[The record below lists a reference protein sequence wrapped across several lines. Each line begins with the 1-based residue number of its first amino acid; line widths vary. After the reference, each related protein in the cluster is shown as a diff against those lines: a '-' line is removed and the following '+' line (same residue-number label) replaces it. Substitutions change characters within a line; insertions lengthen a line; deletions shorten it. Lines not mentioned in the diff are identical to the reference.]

1 MSSVTVHDGVL
12 RIELTVPERVLSLH
26 GANIEIPLTEIRG
39 ARIVRDIFGQL
50 RGMRMP
56 GAGLPG
62 LLAIG
67 TWRGMSDGRT
77 FHDFALIHHSGPGV
91 IVTTSGHYE
100 RLLLGTGEPEKLV
113 AQLGN
118 AG

>member
-1 MSSVTVHDGVL
+1 MRDGVL

-26 GANIEIPLTEIRG
+26 GANIEVPLSEIRG

-56 GAGLPG
+56 GAGIPG

-67 TWRGMSDGRT
+67 TWRGMTDGRT
-77 FHDFALIHHSGPGV
+77 FHDFALIHHTGPGV
-91 IVTTSGHYE
+91 IVTTTGRYE
-100 RLLLGTGEPEKLV
+100 RLLLGTADPEQLV
-113 AQLGN
+113 AELGI

>member
-1 MSSVTVHDGVL
+1 MSSVTVRDGVL
-12 RIELTVPERVLSLH
+12 RIELSVPERVLSLH
-26 GANIEIPLTEIRG
+26 GANIEVPLPQIRG
-39 ARIVRDIFGQL
+39 ARVVRDIFGQL

-56 GAGLPG
+56 GAGIPG

-67 TWRGMSDGRT
+67 TWRGMADGRT

-100 RLLLGTGEPEKLV
+100 RLLLGSDDPEKLV
-113 AQLGN
+113 AELGN
-118 AG
+118 DG